1 MDHLTKKR
9 RSWNMSRI
17 RNKNTKPEI
26 AVRSFLHRNG
36 FRFRLHSRNLPGT
49 PDIILPKYRTV
60 IFVHGCFWHRH
71 RGCKDATM
79 PKSNTEFWEEKFSG
93 TVIRDAQKKD
103 SLIELGWSV
112 IVIWECEI
120 KNEIFGKKLENNLK
134 SYLKNIESICS

>member
-26 AVRSFLHRNG
+26 AVRSFLHRNS

-93 TVIRDAQKKD
+93 TVIRDSQKKD

-120 KNEIFGKKLENNLK
+120 KNEIFGKKLEKKLK

>member
-1 MDHLTKKR
+1 MDHLTKKH

-17 RNKNTKPEI
+17 RNKNTKPEK
-26 AVRSFLHRNG
+26 AVRSFLHRSG

-60 IFVHGCFWHRH
+60 IFVHGCYWHRH

-79 PKSNTEFWEEKFSG
+79 PKSNTEFWEKKFSG
-93 TVIRDAQKKD
+93 TVIRDSQKKD

-120 KNEIFGKKLENNLK
+120 KKEIFGKKLEN
-134 SYLKNIESICS
+134 YLNRLI

>member
-36 FRFRLHSRNLPGT
+36 FRFRLHSQNLPGT

-79 PKSNTEFWEEKFSG
+79 PKSNTEFWEKKFSG
-93 TVIRDAQKKD
+93 TVIRDSQKKD

-134 SYLKNIESICS
+134 SYLKNIESTCS

>member
-60 IFVHGCFWHRH
+60 IFVHGCYWHRH

-79 PKSNTEFWEEKFSG
+79 PKSNTEFWEKKFSG
-93 TVIRDAQKKD
+93 TVIRDSQKKD

-120 KNEIFGKKLENNLK
+120 KNEIFEKKLENNLK